1 MEQVQEIIRML
12 FTRDLKTSPV
22 ETAIFLI
29 VVFGFF
35 AFLAVAG
42 VMRRRKEQ
50 KRTSNFLNDKWDS
63 LCRIYQLNDDEI
75 ALLED
80 MSSYLKNPEKKY
92 LLLANYQ
99 AFHDSLQAYSR
110 EHTVDK
116 QLLESIAAKTKMGK
130 TEALLEELP
139 MQRRKSTRKAVQL
152 SGYVAPI
159 EHSDAHIEARIYD
172 LSRGGC
178 KMDNPGKRFFQGD
191 DIKISFKLGEKDYR
205 NIPAE
210 VVRTSSFGKVMHV
223 SFGHV

>member
-1 MEQVQEIIRML
+1 MKQVQEIIKML
-12 FTRDLKTSPV
+12 FTRDLQTSPL
-22 ETAIFLI
+22 ETALFLS

-35 AFLAVAG
+35 AFLAAAG
-42 VMRRRKEQ
+42 VGRRRKEQ
-50 KRTSNFLNDKWDS
+50 KRVRNFLSDKWDS
-63 LCRIYQLNDDEI
+63 LCRIYHLDDDET
-75 ALLED
+75 ALLEEI
-80 MSSYLKNPEKKY
+80 SAYLKNPEKKY

-99 AFHDSLQAYSR
+99 AFHDSLQAYSQ

-130 TEALLEELP
+130 TEALMAELP
-139 MQRRKSTRKAVQL
+139 VQRRKSTRKAVQIT
-152 SGYVAPI
+152 GYVAPI
-159 EHSDAHIEARIYD
+159 EHSDAHIEARIFD

-178 KMDNPGKRFFQGD
+178 KMENPNKRFFQGD

-210 VVRTSSFGKVMHV
+210 VVRTSSFGKILHA

>member
-12 FTRDLKTSPV
+12 FTRDLKTSPL

-29 VVFGFF
+29 VVLGFF

-42 VMRRRKEQ
+42 VIRRRKEQ
-50 KRTSNFLNDKWDS
+50 KRTRNFLNDKWNS

-75 ALLED
+75 AMLED
-80 MSSYLKNPEKKY
+80 IGAYLKNPEKKY

-110 EHTVDK
+110 EHTVNK
-116 QLLESIAAKTKMGK
+116 QLLESITAKTKMGK
-130 TEALLEELP
+130 TEALLAELP
-139 MQRRKSTRKAVQL
+139 VQRRKSTRKAVQL
-152 SGYVAPI
+152 IGYVAPI

-178 KMDNPGKRFFQGD
+178 KMVNPDKRFFQGD

-210 VVRTSSFGKVMHV
+210 VVRTSSFGKVLHA

>member
-1 MEQVQEIIRML
+1 MEQVQEIIKML
-12 FTRDLKTSPV
+12 FTRDLQTSPL
-22 ETAIFLI
+22 ETALFLI

-35 AFLAVAG
+35 AFLAAAG
-42 VMRRRKEQ
+42 VVRRRKEQ
-50 KRTSNFLNDKWDS
+50 KRVRNFLSDKWDS
-63 LCRIYQLNDDEI
+63 LCRIYHLDDDET
-75 ALLED
+75 ALLEEI
-80 MSSYLKNPEKKY
+80 SAYLKNPEKKY

-130 TEALLEELP
+130 TEALMEELP
-139 MQRRKSTRKAVQL
+139 VQRRKSTRKAVQL
-152 SGYVAPI
+152 TGYVAPI
-159 EHSDAHIEARIYD
+159 EHSDAHIEARIFD

-178 KMDNPGKRFFQGD
+178 KMENPNKRFFQGD
-191 DIKISFKLGEKDYR
+191 DIKVSFKLGKKDYR

-210 VVRTSSFGKVMHV
+210 VVRTSSFGKVMHL

>member
-12 FTRDLKTSPV
+12 FTRDLKTSPL

-130 TEALLEELP
+130 TEALMAELP
-139 MQRRKSTRKAVQL
+139 VQRRKSTRKTVQL
-152 SGYVAPI
+152 IGYVAPI
-159 EHSDAHIEARIYD
+159 EHRSE
-172 LSRGGC
+172 
-178 KMDNPGKRFFQGD
+178 
-191 DIKISFKLGEKDYR
+191 
-205 NIPAE
+205 
-210 VVRTSSFGKVMHV
+210 
-223 SFGHV
+223 